1 MKGACMSPSKT
12 STARKAGVRNPPP
25 RRRRSGRRWLMIG
38 APAIAVVVFVGVL
51 IVVHQT
57 TSGGDTAAPDVSDLS
72 YVANAKSEFA
82 GLPSKGNT
90 VGYANA
96 PVTITEFGDLRCPI
110 CREFDSGVIPTVL
123 TNLVRTHKAKIVYR
137 HWPILGDNSVFA
149 DRAAYAAMKQNK
161 LWEYALVT
169 YYNQGDEND
178 AWFTKAFARAVAASI
193 GLNLT
198 TFDNDFDD
206 TSASTAEIA
215 AVNAAATKYSFNGTP
230 SVLVSNGKTTTNL
243 GDSVP
248 TYDDIAKAVT
258 KATPAA

>member
-1 MKGACMSPSKT
+1 MSPSKT
-12 STARKAGVRNPPP
+12 STARKAGVRKPPP
-25 RRRRSGRRWLMIG
+25 RRRSGRRWLMIG
-38 APAIAVVVFVGVL
+38 APAFAVVVFVGAV
-51 IVVHQT
+51 IAVHQST
-57 TSGGDTAAPDVSDLS
+57 SSGGSATPDVSDLS
-72 YVANAKSEFA
+72 YVANAKAEFA

-110 CREFDSGVIPTVL
+110 CREFDSSVIPTVL
-123 TNLVRTHKAKIVYR
+123 TKLVRTHKAKLVYR

-149 DRAAYAAMKQNK
+149 DRAAYAAMRQNK

-198 TFDNDFDD
+198 TFDTDFGD
-206 TSASTAEIA
+206 TSASTSEIA
-215 AVNAAATKYSFNGTP
+215 AVNAAATKYDFNGTP
-230 SVLVSNGKTTTNL
+230 SILVSNSTTTTNL